1 MNSLPRPP
9 APDDG
14 VPPTAVEAQALD
26 WFFRQQHRALPAPE
40 EAVFEAWL
48 AASPDHAREYA
59 QLQAVWR
66 DMAQLPAAARRPV
79 PSPALVRAPVRARST
94 ATRPAWHWGAAAF
107 AACAVLALAGWAG
120 YQHIPVES
128 QALAN
133 GPREVRQLVLADGTR
148 IRANVGT
155 RLAVR
160 YTLARREVR
169 LERGE
174 AFFEIGEDRR
184 PFAVVS
190 GTARI
195 RDIGTEFNVLAL
207 PTLLQVGVKR
217 GRVALTPDT
226 TRPGVERELGAGDT
240 ASIDLAA
247 GAAAEPVVVQG
258 AADAVGS
265 WRDGILIVEAEPL
278 ARVLEKLARYR
289 TGAVTLD
296 GAVGTLQVSGT
307 IDLRRPDA
315 FLRALPDL
323 LPGVQLHWQPD
334 GAVSIGAAR
343 RS

>member
-1 MNSLPRPP
+1 MNSPP
-9 APDDG
+9 HPQAPDDG
-14 VPPTAVEAQALD
+14 APPTAVEAQALD
-26 WFFRQQHRALPAPE
+26 WFFRQQHRALPARDQ
-40 EAVFEAWL
+40 AAFEAWL
-48 AASPDHAREYA
+48 AAAPDHAREYA

-66 DMAQLPAAARRPV
+66 DMAQLPAAARQPLLNL
-79 PSPALVRAPVRARST
+79 ALARAPVRARST
-94 ATRPAWHWGAAAF
+94 PTRSPWQWGAAF
-107 AACAVLALAGWAG
+107 AACAVLALAAWAG

-155 RLAVR
+155 RLAVH

-207 PTLLQVGVKR
+207 PTLLQVGVKS
-217 GRVALTPDT
+217 GRVALTPDMA
-226 TRPGVERELGAGDT
+226 RPGVERELGAGET

-247 GAAAEPVVVQG
+247 GASAEPVVVQG